1 MDKIFKA
8 LSDPARRTLL
18 DALRRKDGQ
27 SLTELEKTLDGMT
40 RFGVMK
46 HLQLLEKAQLITTR
60 KDGRFKYH
68 YLNALPI
75 MEAMDRWVEPM
86 RVHPT
91 ARAVMTLKT
100 QLERPAQMKPDF
112 VMHTY
117 IRCTQD
123 ALWDALTSTDQ
134 MPNYHFMANDIRR
147 DGARIDYYT
156 PDGNL
161 MLETVETKLDPKSR
175 IESTFAPKWEGPTM
189 TQSRF
194 VYLIEADG
202 ENCKLT
208 LEHYDIPAGQ
218 DGVADGWVR
227 MLSNLKTFL
236 ETGRTAAT
244 GAA

>member
-1 MDKIFKA
+1 MDMIFKA
-8 LSDPARRTLL
+8 LSDPARRALL

-27 SLTELEKTLDGMT
+27 SLSDLETVLSGMT

-46 HLQLLEKAQLITTR
+46 HLQILEKAHLISTR
-60 KDGRFKYH
+60 KQGRFKYH

-75 MEAMDRWVEPM
+75 LEAMDRWIEPM

-100 QLERPAQMKPDF
+100 QLERPTPMKPDF

-117 IRCTQD
+117 ITCTQD
-123 ALWDALTSTDQ
+123 ALWEALTSTDQ

-147 DGARIDYYT
+147 DGSRIEYYT
-156 PDGNL
+156 PDGNM
-161 MLETVETKLDPKSR
+161 MLETVETKLDPKTR
-175 IESTFAPKWEGPTM
+175 IENTFAPKWEGPGM

-194 VYLIEADG
+194 VYLIAPEGDQ
-202 ENCKLT
+202 CKLT

-227 MLSNLKTFL
+227 MLSSLKTYL
-236 ETGRTAAT
+236 ETGLSANS